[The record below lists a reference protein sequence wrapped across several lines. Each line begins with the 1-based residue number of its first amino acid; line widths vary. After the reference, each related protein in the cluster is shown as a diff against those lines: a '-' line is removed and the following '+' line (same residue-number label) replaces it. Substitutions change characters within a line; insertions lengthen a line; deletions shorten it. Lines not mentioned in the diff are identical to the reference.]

1 MVEDVGG
8 AGGSRLGG
16 MTRSEDAVEPALR
29 ALRYRDRSAAE
40 LDARLERRGV
50 GEAEREQALETL
62 ERIGYVDDERFARTR
77 AEQLADR
84 GSGDALIRH
93 DLEGR
98 GLAAELVEA
107 ALAALEPERERAA
120 GSWSGAAA
128 ASRPRATS
136 PRAGSARTR
145 SRGSLRRRTEKR

>member
-1 MVEDVGG
+1 
-8 AGGSRLGG
+8 
-16 MTRSEDAVEPALR
+16 MTRSEDAVEQALR

-62 ERIGYVDDERFARTR
+62 ERVGYVDDDRFARTR
-77 AEQLADR
+77 AEQLAAR

-98 GLAAELVEA
+98 GLAAEHVEA
-107 ALAALEPERERAA
+107 ALAALEPERDRAA
-120 GSWSGAAA
+120 EIAARRGRSLKTA
-128 ASRPRATS
+128 RYLASRGFDPDALEGIVA
-136 PRAGSARTR
+136 PG
-145 SRGSLRRRTEKR
+145 E

>member
-1 MVEDVGG
+1 
-8 AGGSRLGG
+8 
-16 MTRSEDAVEPALR
+16 MTRSEDAVEQALR

-62 ERIGYVDDERFARTR
+62 ERVGYVDDDRFARTR
-77 AEQLADR
+77 AEQLAAR

-98 GLAAELVEA
+98 GLAAEHVDA
-107 ALAALEPERERAA
+107 ALAALEPERDRATEI
-120 GSWSGAAA
+120 AARRGRSLKTA
-128 ASRPRATS
+128 RYLASRGFDPDALEGIVA
-136 PRAGSARTR
+136 PGA
-145 SRGSLRRRTEKR
+145 